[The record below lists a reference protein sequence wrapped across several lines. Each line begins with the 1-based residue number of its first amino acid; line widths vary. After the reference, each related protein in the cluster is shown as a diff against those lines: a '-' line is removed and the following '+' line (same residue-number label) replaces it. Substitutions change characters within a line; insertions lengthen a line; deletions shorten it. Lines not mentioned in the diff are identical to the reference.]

1 MLPIYV
7 HDAHV
12 TTPRL
17 DVPKR
22 LEIDDALYER
32 ATNQCPTYLS
42 TTGFINLILDQGLA
56 GGARLIEPSR
66 DRQPDERG
74 EGSISTSSITS
85 NKRTNTK
92 KVNVSIAQHE
102 DLIRE
107 FWKGKGGAKS
117 ETAWKLL
124 MTELEKLQSAH
135 GDMVVK
141 EQLLLAING
150 KWKGV
155 SASRY
160 EQFKAPKG
168 NTPQEQ
174 PNNHPAARVFTAADF
189 DTPNPNNPLK
199 ELF

>member
-1 MLPIYV
+1 M
-7 HDAHV
+7 
-12 TTPRL
+12 
-17 DVPKR
+17 PKR
-22 LEIDDALYER
+22 LEIDDALFER
-32 ATNQCPTYLS
+32 ATQQCPTYLS

-66 DRQPDERG
+66 ERSPDERG
-74 EGSISTSSITS
+74 EGSISSSSSSS